1 MGLNL
6 ETLVMILGVLT
17 LAILADGVR
26 RMIRDRHVQT
36 KLKGLGKH
44 DTSFNISD
52 EELDNPELPS
62 GGARVVSRTFNK
74 VKVAE
79 PLAEQREPEIVAQT
93 PKIAQA
99 PETEEPEEL
108 PQAGV
113 VETAVET
120 VHETSQEAATPQESV
135 EPEAQPEPQ
144 PVAALVPEP
153 EVQAPVSQP
162 AKVEVASKPRA
173 PKVKLPEGVAPEVLV
188 ARVVPPKGYN
198 FAGPGLLA
206 LIKSHGLEFGDMNIF
221 HAYGEEADAN
231 VQQFSMANAIEPGT
245 FDIETFDDTEFY
257 GFTFFLMMP
266 GPSRPLVALNRML
279 EVVTSL
285 AKALG
290 ADLEDEQRSV
300 LTPQTMEHLRER
312 VREFERRSRL
322 K

>member
-6 ETLVMILGVLT
+6 ETLVMILGILT

-44 DTSFNISD
+44 DTSFED
-52 EELDNPELPS
+52 GVEEFDNPELPS
-62 GGARVVSRTFNK
+62 GGARVVSRSFNS
-74 VKVAE
+74 VKAAEAVAE
-79 PLAEQREPEIVAQT
+79 EVEPVAIVQTAEAEKPEIAHQEAVVEAPEAAVEKTSQRETQPQSPIEPELQSVADPISEPQT
-93 PKIAQA
+93 PTPVVQPPKARLA
-99 PETEEPEEL
+99 
-108 PQAGV
+108 PQA
-113 VETAVET
+113 
-120 VHETSQEAATPQESV
+120 
-135 EPEAQPEPQ
+135 
-144 PVAALVPEP
+144 
-153 EVQAPVSQP
+153 
-162 AKVEVASKPRA
+162 RA

-206 LIKSHGLEFGDMNIF
+206 LIQSHGLEFGDMNIF

-231 VQQFSMANAIEPGT
+231 VQQFSMANAVEPGT
-245 FDIETFDDTEFY
+245 FDLETFDDTEFF

-279 EVVTSL
+279 DVVTSL